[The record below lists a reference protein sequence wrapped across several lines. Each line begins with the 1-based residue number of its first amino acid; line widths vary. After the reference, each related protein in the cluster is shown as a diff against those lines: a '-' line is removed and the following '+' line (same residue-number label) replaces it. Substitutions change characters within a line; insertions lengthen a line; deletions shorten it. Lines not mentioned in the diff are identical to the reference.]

1 MYANTWWTAA
11 ALGVV
16 ASAFDLPDNL
26 RQIYDNH
33 KSGNCQNAL
42 SDTFSGGAKY
52 CGDIPNAIFL
62 KGSNGNYDNMDI
74 DCDGANNSAGA
85 CSNDPS
91 GQGQTAFQD
100 TVQNFG
106 IEDLD
111 ANIHPYVVFG
121 NEGASPSFA
130 PQDHGMQ
137 PLSVMAVVCNNQ
149 VFYGI
154 WGDTN
159 GFTSTGEAAI
169 SLGELCFPDE
179 GLNGDNGHDPKDVLY
194 IGFTDPQAVLGANDA
209 NWSAGNTADFEDSIK
224 SLGDSLV
231 ASLQS

>member
-1 MYANTWWTAA
+1 MYPTTFFSIT
-11 ALGVV
+11 ALGAV

-26 RQIYDNH
+26 KQIYDNH
-33 KSGNCQNAL
+33 LSGTCQNAL
-42 SDTFSGGAKY
+42 SDAFSGGAVY

-62 KGSNGNYDNMDI
+62 KGSSGNYDNMDI

-91 GQGQTAFQD
+91 GQGETAFKD
-100 TVQNFG
+100 TVQSYG
-106 IEDLD
+106 IDDLD

-121 NEGASPSFA
+121 NEGANPSFS
-130 PQDHGMQ
+130 PEQFGMQ

-159 GFTSTGEAAI
+159 GFTSTGESAI
-169 SLGELCFPDE
+169 SMGDLCFPDD
-179 GLNGDNGHDPKDVLY
+179 GLTGDNGHDPKDVLY
-194 IGFTDPQAVLGANDA
+194 IGFMGQQAVPGADGA
-209 NWSAGNTADFEDSIK
+209 NWSAGNTADFENSIK

-231 ASLQS
+231 ASLQA